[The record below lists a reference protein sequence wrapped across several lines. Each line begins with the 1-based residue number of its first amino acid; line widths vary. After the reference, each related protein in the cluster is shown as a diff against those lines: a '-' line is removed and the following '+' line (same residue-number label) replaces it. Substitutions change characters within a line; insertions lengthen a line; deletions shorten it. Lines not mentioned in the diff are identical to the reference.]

1 MLLVVSF
8 AAALAQSAFALASSS
23 TTNAAGGGELPSLAT
38 TVHGSTTTHGTD
50 KCLIGMLLLC
60 GGTYTQK
67 CIACASAHAKQLQA
81 DSCTNERV
89 TEICNNAEM
98 AVVNITITPP
108 VTSFDSTMS
117 QHATPV
123 QTFRA
128 SNAGQATPGYF
139 AFKPLGPGG
148 LLTIGVSADP
158 IDRYYATT
166 TMTSVHMKD
175 GSVWTATF
183 MLALRLQ
190 VSVGPISTI
199 TTLDWDNYMVF
210 ASDDSTNTNVTS
222 LVDDIAPLRFK
233 SAGTFAP
240 NDTIFQTG
248 TSYQS
253 PAAVWGLQ
261 SGWVVRYAGGL

>member
-1 MLLVVSF
+1 VR
-8 AAALAQSAFALASSS
+8 
-23 TTNAAGGGELPSLAT
+23 
-38 TVHGSTTTHGTD
+38 GSTTTHGTD

-60 GGTYTQK
+60 GGTYTQT
-67 CIACASAHAKQLQA
+67 CLACASAHAKQLQA
-81 DSCTNERV
+81 DSCTNKRV

-108 VTSFDSTMS
+108 VTLPNSVQS

-139 AFKPLGPGG
+139 TFKPLGPGG

-166 TMTSVHMKD
+166 TMTSVHMTD

-199 TTLDWDNYMVF
+199 TTLDWDNYMLL
-210 ASDDSTNTNVTS
+210 AS
-222 LVDDIAPLRFK
+222 
-233 SAGTFAP
+233 G
-240 NDTIFQTG
+240 
-248 TSYQS
+248 
-253 PAAVWGLQ
+253 
-261 SGWVVRYAGGL
+261 GGLADTTAVT

>member
-1 MLLVVSF
+1 
-8 AAALAQSAFALASSS
+8 
-23 TTNAAGGGELPSLAT
+23 
-38 TVHGSTTTHGTD
+38 
-50 KCLIGMLLLC
+50 
-60 GGTYTQK
+60 
-67 CIACASAHAKQLQA
+67 
-81 DSCTNERV
+81 
-89 TEICNNAEM
+89 M

-108 VTSFDSTMS
+108 VTLPNSVQS

-139 AFKPLGPGG
+139 TFKPLGPGG

-166 TMTSVHMKD
+166 TMTSVHMTD

-199 TTLDWDNYMVF
+199 TTLDWDNYMLLASGGGF
-210 ASDDSTNTNVTS
+210 ADTNVTS
-222 LVDDIAPLRFK
+222 LVGDAAPALRFK

-253 PAAVWGLQ
+253 QDAIWGLQ
-261 SGWVVRYAGGL
+261 SGWAVRYAGGL